1 MILSLRKQW
10 TFHNT
15 NTGFPAKRSLRNKC
29 GNSVLMTCHYH
40 IWVVLLIGWKFGCPI
55 RSTSQIWV
63 VTHQSREFLRSFLR
77 FHFVGKPVAALWN
90 VACFLFS
97 QARWSSTLSLSKV
110 MIVIYKW
117 ILHLQVSTSCLLC
130 THLTINRAG
139 FCWTSRFSNSQSCK
153 YCKNNGKF
161 TSVFFF
167 FVEMI
172 TENIL
177 W

>member
-1 MILSLRKQW
+1 MRWLLIVKRLRKQR
-10 TFHNT
+10 TFHHT

-29 GNSVLMTCHYH
+29 GNSVLMMCHCH
-40 IWVVLLIGWKFGCPI
+40 IWVVT
-55 RSTSQIWV
+55 R
-63 VTHQSREFLRSFLR
+63 QSREFLRSFLR

-97 QARWSSTLSLSKV
+97 QARWSSTPSLSKV
-110 MIVIYKW
+110 MIVIYMW

-167 FVEMI
+167 VQMI
-172 TENIL
+172 TENISR
-177 W
+177 